1 MALYYTWNRGS
12 DNHLNRHMDFQ
23 SSRRHSLY
31 TAGESILQI
40 YHRLIDRLSA
50 DRLEPDKRL
59 QNAFAAAVWDVPEA
73 DFMAMSDS
81 ELAALRARG
90 TTQMLVPE
98 MAPSLVIYLGGP
110 RQQAIHSSPST
121 SGQLTFASAE
131 EIAAHDDDHPPDEDI
146 DGSPWDG
153 EWDKPEGPWPCPWG
167 WHTRAVSAKSSLI
180 YLSGAYVVWPNL
192 WKGTETILEGG
203 RLYQHM
209 SVTLFHELVHYA
221 RTVVWISF
229 LNSELCGVLENT
241 PPKTIDHDSKV
252 VRNTG
257 EAGRFAE
264 MLAFGGVVDLLKTP
278 ENKIQLFT
286 TDPNRK
292 VGEGDF
298 KLDDT
303 LVESLFRDPK
313 PPIEFESLASR
324 RQQISVPEYA
334 RTKGGGCWEE
344 TAEIIGEQ
352 PKTDSWIPTQANPS
366 GLIPMTGELKQYLD
380 AHRSELT
387 KWRCV
392 E

>member
-12 DNHLNRHMDFQ
+12 DNHLNRHLDFQ
-23 SSRRHSLY
+23 SSRLRHLY
-31 TAGESILQI
+31 TAGESILQV
-40 YHRLIDRLSA
+40 YHRLIGRLSS

-59 QNAFAAAVWDVPEA
+59 QNAFAAAVWDVSES
-73 DFMAMSDS
+73 DFMAMNDS

-90 TTQMLVPE
+90 TAQMLLPE

-131 EIAAHDDDHPPDEDI
+131 EIAAQDKENPPDEDI

-209 SVTLFHELVHYA
+209 SITLFHELVHYA
-221 RTVVWISF
+221 RTIIH
-229 LNSELCGVLENT
+229 GVLKNT
-241 PPKTIDHDSKV
+241 PPKTVDHDSKV

-264 MLAFGGVVDLLKTP
+264 MLAFGGVVDLVKTRQ
-278 ENKIQLFT
+278 NKIQLFT

-298 KLDDT
+298 KLDDN
-303 LVESLFRDPK
+303 LVDLLFRDPK
-313 PPIEFESLASR
+313 PPIDFASLASR
-324 RQQISVPEYA
+324 QQQLAVPEYA
-334 RTKGGGCWEE
+334 RTKGGGCWED
-344 TAEIIGEQ
+344 TAEIVGERH
-352 PKTDSWIPTQANPS
+352 KTDYWKPTQVNPS
-366 GLIPMTGELKQYLD
+366 GLIPVTGELKQYID
-380 AHRSELT
+380 DHRSELT